1 MMTLIIF
8 TITMTKRLNCMPT
21 MLKQNKNVMYKH
33 KPKKASLLML
43 KYLLKIRG
51 KLHNYKKVG

>member
-33 KPKKASLLML
+33 KPKKSITFNV
-43 KYLLKIRG
+43 KIFIHNKG
-51 KLHNYKKVG
+51 KTSQL